1 MVALLQQ
8 HDCFLAIPAEDLEDA
23 EITRN
28 WVEECSCPGWRNG
41 IFAAD
46 GSAINLF
53 EKPGIY
59 GETFYDRKS
68 RYSLN
73 CQVR

>member
-8 HDCFLAIPAEDLEDA
+8 HDHFLAIPAEDSEDA

-28 WVEECSCPGWRNG
+28 WVEERSCPGWRNG

-73 CQVR
+73 CQVG